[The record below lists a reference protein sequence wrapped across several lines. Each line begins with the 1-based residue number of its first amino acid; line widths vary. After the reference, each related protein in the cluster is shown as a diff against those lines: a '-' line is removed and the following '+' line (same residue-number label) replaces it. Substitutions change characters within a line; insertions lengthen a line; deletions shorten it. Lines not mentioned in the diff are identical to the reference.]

1 MVRVGVLDDHPAVVT
16 GLRRLLE
23 PARDIE
29 VLAAAGDEVALAREL
44 RGRRIDVLV
53 LDYDP
58 ARGDALGL
66 CRRIKARPAPTSVL
80 IYTAYVSPAL
90 AIAARAAQADGL
102 LDKSAPAAA
111 LLDAIRRVADGETV
125 IPAVARADFEA
136 AVTRL
141 DDTDVPIFAMLLDGA
156 SLPAIA
162 EGLRS
167 DEHEAARRA
176 DHVVGRLRPRLGPRL
191 RFSRR

>member
-1 MVRVGVLDDHPAVVT
+1 MIRLGVLDDHPAVLA
-16 GLRRLLE
+16 GFRRLLE

-29 VLAAAGDEVALAREL
+29 VLAAARDEVALAREL
-44 RGRRIDVLV
+44 RGRHIDVLV

-58 ARGDALGL
+58 GRGDALAL
-66 CRRIKARPAPTSVL
+66 CRRVKARPGGPRVL
-80 IYTAYVSPAL
+80 IYTADVSPAL
-90 AIAARAAQADGL
+90 TIAARAAQVDGL

-111 LLDAIRRVADGETV
+111 LLDAIRRVADDETV

-167 DEHEAARRA
+167 DEREAARRA
-176 DHVVGRLRPRLGPRL
+176 EHVVGRLRPPLLTRTT
-191 RFSRR
+191 FTRR